1 MNELPAS
8 GVSCQSHCNQFFNIN
23 HRGKYRE
30 CSSYYSL
37 FGNNKKPANVFI
49 GIWSLWDQ
57 KLVPSLANL
66 QREESLL
73 QRVLTKGLIS
83 LALTLVLAC
92 LMCPRARGDVGIVL
106 NESLG
111 VSVDRI
117 SGTGHSA
124 VYFSRICPESPVR
137 LRLCRPDENGSVM
150 SNYINIG
157 EPQGFEWN
165 IVPLNIY
172 LYGVEDPRF
181 RPLFGSYKIK
191 ELLEERYRTKYL
203 AGYCDGP
210 PCSTSSKAEWR
221 EMVGATLIRGMYIFV
236 IDTTVEQD
244 EALIAQFNASPNQN
258 HFNGVTRNCA
268 NFTKRVIN
276 TYFPHAAST
285 DYLNDFGMTT
295 PKAIARSL
303 VRYTDRNPELNLR
316 VLHFAQV
323 PGTIKRSS
331 DVRSVTEQLYRSK
344 KLLIPMLVFAD
355 YAVPAV
361 AASYLLTGRFN
372 PEREFEKRPGEA
384 ENSGHA
390 SRSVK
395 AFEDEQAQ
403 IVGTSAEWKRYR
415 RELGSLLGERGHAE
429 TGGEPPDLHR
439 FFKHVSKVGKPR
451 LDANGEVW
459 MEVADKGPAFQVG
472 LSANNIVARDSDT
485 QSAYSLLLW
494 RAEGVLKSPKHR
506 RETMPEF
513 EDNWELL
520 QQARLRNAVVA
531 AKDRAPDKPAKSGAS
546 SEGGNDD

>member
-1 MNELPAS
+1 
-8 GVSCQSHCNQFFNIN
+8 
-23 HRGKYRE
+23 
-30 CSSYYSL
+30 
-37 FGNNKKPANVFI
+37 
-49 GIWSLWDQ
+49 
-57 KLVPSLANL
+57 
-66 QREESLL
+66 LL
-73 QRVLTKGLIS
+73 QRALTKGLFS
-83 LALTLVLAC
+83 LALAFVLAC
-92 LMCPRARGDVGIVL
+92 LTCPRAQGDVGIVL

-157 EPQGFEWN
+157 EPQDFEWN

-181 RPLFGSYKIK
+181 RPLFGTYKIK
-191 ELLEERYRTKYL
+191 ELLEEKYRAKYL

-210 PCSTSSKAEWR
+210 PCSTGSKAEWR
-221 EMVGATLIRGMYIFV
+221 EMVGATLIRGMYVFV

-244 EALIAQFNASPNQN
+244 EALIAQFNASPNKN

-268 NFTKRVIN
+268 DFTKRIIN

-285 DYLNDFGMTT
+285 DYLNGLGMTT

-303 VRYTDRNPELNLR
+303 VRYAGRNPKLNLR

-331 DVRSVTEQLYRSK
+331 DVRAVTEQLYRSK
-344 KLLIPMLVFAD
+344 KLLIPMLIFAD
-355 YAVPAV
+355 YGVPAV

-384 ENSGHA
+384 ENSGYA
-390 SRSVK
+390 SRSDK
-395 AFEDEQAQ
+395 TFEDEQAQ

-415 RELGSLLGERGHAE
+415 QELESLLRERSQTE
-429 TGGEPPDLHR
+429 TDREPADLHR
-439 FFKHVSKVGKPR
+439 FFKHVTKVGKPR
-451 LDANGEVW
+451 LDANGAVW
-459 MEVADKGPAFQVG
+459 MEVANKDQAFQVG
-472 LSANNIVARDSDT
+472 LSANNILGQGSDT
-485 QSAYSLLLW
+485 QSAYALLLW

-513 EDNWELL
+513 ENNWELL
-520 QQARLRNAVVA
+520 QEARLRNTTVA
-531 AKDRAPDKPAKSGAS
+531 AKDGASDKPAKDGES